1 MAHDHAATAHADRG
15 ILGHVHPVRP
25 GPDNGKAVDR
35 GRRPV
40 RQDGAS
46 AAGLGHRPNR
56 EKVPVPRGQPRPV
69 GLIDAGTPR
78 DPHLDA
84 AGRPRCVPLARFFE
98 GVQIAYE
105 DEPVGGCPELMIG
118 DTRTAPHPVS
128 AFRGNGAPPAAVR
141 EGAPFGFVPSRKV
154 GADSTRTIADQ
165 RGQSR
170 RAGGGRR
177 RRERR
182 RAAPFRMRPFGSVS
196 IRALSVLFDRRD
208 YYLRI
213 LTTVPAPTV
222 RPPSRI
228 AKRRPS
234 SMAIGW
240 IRLTVISVVSPGMT
254 ISVPSGREMTPVTS
268 VVRK

>member
-1 MAHDHAATAHADRG
+1 MMGRPWIAAADQCDRMGRAPRVSATAR
-15 ILGHVHPVRP
+15 IVRRYLSR
-25 GPDNGKAVDR
+25 A
-35 GRRPV
+35 
-40 RQDGAS
+40 AS
-46 AAGLGHRPNR
+46 PA
-56 EKVPVPRGQPRPV
+56 Q
-69 GLIDAGTPR
+69 GLIDVGTPR

-84 AGRPRCVPLARFFE
+84 AGRPRGVPLAGVFE

-105 DEPVGGCPELMIG
+105 DEPVGGCHELMIG

-141 EGAPFGFVPSRKV
+141 EGSPRGFVPSRKV
-154 GADSTRTIADQ
+154 CADSTRTIADQ
-165 RGQSR
+165 RDQSR
-170 RAGGGRR
+170 RERERERGRER
-177 RRERR
+177 GVQERR
-182 RAAPFRMRPFGSVS
+182 RAAPFRMRPFLSVS
-196 IRALSVLFDRRD
+196 IRALSALFDRRSC
-208 YYLRI
+208 YLRI